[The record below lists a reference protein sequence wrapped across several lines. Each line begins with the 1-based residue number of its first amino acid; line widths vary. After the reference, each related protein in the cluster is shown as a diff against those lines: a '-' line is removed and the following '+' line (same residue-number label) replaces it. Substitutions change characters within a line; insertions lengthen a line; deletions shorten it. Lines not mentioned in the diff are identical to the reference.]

1 MSLEIIIVFCLAVA
15 LFLLLRHYP
24 DAQGFKFPVNRE
36 NFSNFV
42 GRFKGAKRRNA
53 TENVTFEISKD
64 QQQIVSPA
72 EIEEAVEQYK
82 EENPETA
89 EALIQAEKAYA
100 ENDLRTAEDKAIEA
114 IGQNKRCFK
123 AYVIIG
129 DIAYSRGQFP
139 EAKEAYKAAIKC
151 NPSSGEA
158 FFGLGEIEFR
168 AENYTGAIDYL
179 LKSVILE
186 KGHAD
191 WYAELGK
198 AHMEI
203 RQYAKAAKALRRS
216 ASLDIDNKEYRELAS
231 QAEEK
236 QRTHSIYTRHK

>member
-1 MSLEIIIVFCLAVA
+1 MSLEIIIVICLASA

-24 DAQGFKFPVNRE
+24 DAKDFKFPINRE
-36 NFSNFV
+36 KFSNFV
-42 GRFKGAKRRNA
+42 GRFKGKRKNTVA
-53 TENVTFEISKD
+53 ENIAIEIEKN
-64 QQQIVSPA
+64 QEEVVSPV
-72 EIEEAVEQYK
+72 EIEEAVEVYK

-89 EALIQAEKAYA
+89 EILFQAEKYYN
-100 ENDLRTAEDKAIEA
+100 ENDLRTAEEKAIEA
-114 IGQNKRCFK
+114 IGKNKRCSK
-123 AYVIIG
+123 AYIIIG

-198 AHMEI
+198 AHLEI
-203 RQYAKAAKALRRS
+203 RQFAKAAKALRRA